1 MSADSG
7 TEYVAYPIAVTTPH
21 GDKELRKRYSD
32 FTALKDALAASG
44 VAKEVKLSD
53 TPFPAKTW

>member
-1 MSADSG
+1 M
-7 TEYVAYPIAVTTPH
+7 AYPIAVTTPH